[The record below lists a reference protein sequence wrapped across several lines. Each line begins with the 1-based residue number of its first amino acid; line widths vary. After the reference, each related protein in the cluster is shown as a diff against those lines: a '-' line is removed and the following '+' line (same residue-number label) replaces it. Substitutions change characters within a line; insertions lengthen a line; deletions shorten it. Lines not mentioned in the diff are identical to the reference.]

1 MSAVTTQGFGDAAT
15 WPTCAGHPH
24 DPRTPEMSEEMSE
37 EMSDAHEV
45 CAEIRLWLEM
55 AELGLIRGDLSQFAA
70 AMECARS
77 YMVSMD
83 FSGVNS

>member
-1 MSAVTTQGFGDAAT
+1 MNTVTTPGIGDAET
-15 WPTCAGHPH
+15 WTPCDGHPH
-24 DPRTPEMSEEMSE
+24 DPRNPEMSEALAN
-37 EMSDAHEV
+37 AHEV
-45 CAEIRLWLEM
+45 CAEIRMWLEM
-55 AELGLIRGDLSQFAA
+55 AERGLMRGDLSQFAA

>member
-1 MSAVTTQGFGDAAT
+1 MNTVTTPGIGDAET
-15 WPTCAGHPH
+15 WTPCDGHPH
-24 DPRTPEMSEEMSE
+24 DPRTPEMSEEMSN
-37 EMSDAHEV
+37 AHDV

>member
-24 DPRTPEMSEEMSE
+24 DPRTPEMSSEMST

-45 CAEIRLWLEM
+45 CAEIRLWLEL
-55 AELGLIRGDLSQFAA
+55 AERGLQRGDMHQFAA
-70 AMECARS
+70 AMETARRYLDS
-77 YMVSMD
+77 IDFIGVS
-83 FSGVNS
+83 S

>member
-1 MSAVTTQGFGDAAT
+1 
-15 WPTCAGHPH
+15 
-24 DPRTPEMSEEMSE
+24 
-37 EMSDAHEV
+37 
-45 CAEIRLWLEM
+45 M
-55 AELGLIRGDLSQFAA
+55 AECGLIRGDLSQFAA

>member
-1 MSAVTTQGFGDAAT
+1 MNTVTMPGYGDAST
-15 WPTCAGHPH
+15 WSPCAGHPH
-24 DPRTPEMSEEMSE
+24 DPRTPEMSELLAG
-37 EMSDAHEV
+37 AHEV
-45 CAEIRLWLEM
+45 CDEIRLWLEM
-55 AELGLIRGDLSQFAA
+55 AERGLIRGDMSQFAA

>member
-24 DPRTPEMSEEMSE
+24 DPRTPEMSEACAN
-37 EMSDAHEV
+37 AHEV

-55 AELGLIRGDLSQFAA
+55 AECGLIRGDLSQFAA

>member
-15 WPTCAGHPH
+15 WTPCDGHPH
-24 DPRTPEMSEEMSE
+24 DPRTPEMSEEMSN
-37 EMSDAHEV
+37 AHDV

-55 AELGLIRGDLSQFAA
+55 AECGLIRGDLSQFAA

>member
-1 MSAVTTQGFGDAAT
+1 MNTVTTPGIGDAET
-15 WPTCAGHPH
+15 WAPSAGHPH
-24 DPRTPEMSEEMSE
+24 DPRTPEMSEACANAQ
-37 EMSDAHEV
+37 DV

-55 AELGLIRGDLSQFAA
+55 AERGLIRGDLSQFAA

>member
-1 MSAVTTQGFGDAAT
+1 MNTVTTPGIGDAET
-15 WPTCAGHPH
+15 WTPCDGHQN
-24 DPRTPEMSEEMSE
+24 DPRTKEMSEECAN
-37 EMSDAHEV
+37 AHEV
-45 CAEIRLWLEM
+45 CLEIRLWLEI
-55 AELGLIRGDLSQFAA
+55 AECGLIRGDLSQFAA

>member
-1 MSAVTTQGFGDAAT
+1 MSAVTTQGFGDSAT

-45 CAEIRLWLEM
+45 CAEIRLWLGV
-55 AELGLIRGDLSQFAA
+55 ADSALVRQDFSQFAA
-70 AMECARS
+70 AMETMQRYLGQLSFGEIC
-77 YMVSMD
+77 
-83 FSGVNS
+83 